1 MPDYQYSWFAGSL
14 IFLAAWTAL
23 YIFAREHRVQMV
35 WGTLLAI
42 PFAFTGFLFIPEYWS
57 PPSLFDLAQRFGI
70 SIEDVLWSGAVGG
83 IASSVSEIVFH
94 ERLQEMRQRSGERR
108 YGPLFVMV
116 GVFLALEFLRPADSI
131 YNMIIAF
138 AAGAGLIAIMRRDL
152 IGRMARGAAIFAVV
166 YLLLFVWFLSL
177 YPEFIPRYYN
187 IPRLLGIYILG
198 VPVEEP
204 LFAFSGG
211 AVWTVFYEYV
221 HAYRLVSAMPP
232 RFVRQGV

>member
-1 MPDYQYSWFAGSL
+1 VPDYQYSYFAGAL
-14 IFLAAWTAL
+14 IFVAAWAGL
-23 YIFAREHRVQMV
+23 YFFSKDHRAQML
-35 WGTLLAI
+35 WGTLLAA

-70 SIEDVLWSGAVGG
+70 SIEDVVWSGAVGG
-83 IASSVSEIVFH
+83 IASSVSEILFH
-94 ERLQEMRQRSGERR
+94 ERLQQMRERSGQRR
-108 YGPLFVMV
+108 FGPLFVML
-116 GVFLALEFLRPADSI
+116 GVFVVLELLRPADSI

-138 AAGAGLIAIMRRDL
+138 ASGAVLIGIMRRDL
-152 IGRMARGAAIFAVV
+152 IGRMLRGATIFAVV
-166 YLLLFVWFLSL
+166 YLMLFVWFLSL

-187 IPRLLGIYILG
+187 TARLLGIYILG

-221 HAYRLVSAMPP
+221 HAYRLVSALPP
-232 RFVRQGV
+232 RFVREGV